1 MKNRSWINYAVIA
14 VLLAALFFFA
24 YYKPKMSVLS
34 SLTRDRVKV
43 EDDVRRLRLKKM
55 QMDKIEKEMAIMAA
69 QLKELEAIIP
79 EQKEISNIMSQSQQL
94 AYDTR
99 LNITKF
105 TPKGESFREF
115 YLEWPIQFEIQGSYH
130 NLGLFFDRLSRFSR
144 LFTIE
149 RFQIKALTK
158 QSETAT
164 VGANFTAKTYVFLDE
179 ENLKA
184 LQDKAKAKGKKAPTK
199 LGKAQ
204 PASKTGGTKAG

>member
-24 YYKPKMSVLS
+24 YYKPKMAVLS
-34 SLTRDRVKV
+34 SLTSQRVKI
-43 EDDVRRLRLKKM
+43 EDEVRKLRLKKM
-55 QMDKIEKEMAIMAA
+55 QMDKVEKEMTLMTAS
-69 QLKELEAIIP
+69 LKELEAIIP
-79 EQKEISNIMSQSQQL
+79 ERREISNILSQSQQL

-105 TPKGESFREF
+105 TPKGETFREF
-115 YLEWPIQFEIQGSYH
+115 YLEWPLQFEITGSYH

-149 RFQIKALTK
+149 RFSIKSLAK
-158 QSETAT
+158 QSEASTI
-164 VGANFTAKTYVFLDE
+164 GASFTAKTYVFLDE

-184 LQDKAKAKGKKAPTK
+184 IQDKAKAKGKKVPTK
-199 LGKAQ
+199 PGTAQ
-204 PASKTGGTKAG
+204 PTSKTGGTKAG

>member
-24 YYKPKMSVLS
+24 YYKPKMAVLS
-34 SLTRDRVKV
+34 SLTSQRVKV
-43 EDDVRRLRLKKM
+43 EDEVRKLRLKKM
-55 QMDKIEKEMAIMAA
+55 QMDKVEKEMALMTAS
-69 QLKELEAIIP
+69 LKELEAIIP
-79 EQKEISNIMSQSQQL
+79 ERKEISNILSQSQQL

-105 TPKGESFREF
+105 TPKGETFREF
-115 YLEWPIQFEIQGSYH
+115 YLEWPIQFEITGSYH

-149 RFQIKALTK
+149 RFSIKSLAK
-158 QSETAT
+158 QSEAAT
-164 VGANFTAKTYVFLDE
+164 IGANFTAKTYVFLDE

-184 LQDKAKAKGKKAPTK
+184 IQDKAKAKGKKAPTK
-199 LGKAQ
+199 PGTAQ
-204 PASKTGGTKAG
+204 PVSKTGGTKAG